1 MIKGA
6 FKNIGSDNIVVWNIV
21 WSRIRLIASI
31 VTFLSM
37 IEWMINFDKMH
48 LQKLASHSGE
58 MFIRYFQNMSVGLI
72 AYTMLQQQHSMIFVT
87 KGPVLVIRFQ
97 IIAKMHW
104 SNMRH
109 GWKHS

>member
-1 MIKGA
+1 
-6 FKNIGSDNIVVWNIV
+6 
-21 WSRIRLIASI
+21 
-31 VTFLSM
+31 
-37 IEWMINFDKMH
+37 MINLAMMH

-58 MFIRYFQNMSVGLI
+58 LFVRNFQNMLVGLI

-87 KGPVLVIRFQ
+87 KGQVLLRRFQ

-109 GWKHS
+109 DWKLP